1 MPTILSV
8 AYWGYL
14 HAVFFQRVFVGWR
27 DFMNLLSE
35 IKGRFLPALAGL
47 SGDVAA
53 LLDMIRPAQDAKFG
67 DFQANFAMPLAK
79 QLGRAPRDVAAEV
92 IGRLQIA
99 DLCEVPEIAGPGF
112 INLRVRTDVL
122 ASRLSQIAFD
132 DRLGVAA
139 VAQPRNVVVD
149 FSSPNVAKPMH
160 VGHLRS
166 TVIGDSICRT
176 LRFAGHSVTSDNHIG
191 DWGTQFGMIIYGYRH
206 FRDESS
212 WQASAVGELARL
224 YKLVNQLSDYHAS
237 VALLPTMQQNL
248 EDSRQKLKQLQDGP
262 DDERKKKLL
271 TTMRKGLAAA
281 ESELQSA
288 QEKVD
293 RIRQS
298 PALLAAAEAH
308 PDIARRAREETAK
321 LHAGD
326 AENTALWNQFMPVCL
341 AALQQIYTRL
351 KIGFDLT
358 LGESWFNPFLAGVVE
373 SLQQQGLA
381 TLSEGA
387 LCVFLEG
394 STAPFIVRK
403 TDGAYTY
410 ATTDLATIQ
419 YRRDQL
425 AAQEVLYV
433 VDSRQSEHFQ
443 QLFATARLWGCG
455 DMSLKH
461 VSFGTVMGSDGRPYK
476 TRAGDTVGLE
486 SLLDEAILR
495 ARRIVDE
502 NDDRR
507 EQPLL
512 SAEERGRVAEIVG
525 LGAVKYAD
533 LHHSR
538 DSDYVFDYD
547 KMLATTGDTATYMQY
562 AYARVCGIFRRLQ
575 ISRESLQ
582 GQAVSIELGTP
593 EERRLALQLLMFG
606 YAIDSVLSDHRPHL
620 LTQWLFETANAFS
633 QFFDK
638 CSVQN
643 AESESLKRSRLV
655 LCDLMARAIRTG
667 LSLLGIDVAEV
678 L

>member
-1 MPTILSV
+1 
-8 AYWGYL
+8 
-14 HAVFFQRVFVGWR
+14 
-27 DFMNLLSE
+27 MNLLTQ
-35 IKGRFLPALAGL
+35 IKQRFAPALAGL
-47 SGDVAA
+47 ASDVPA

-79 QLGRAPRDVAAEV
+79 QLGRSPRDVAAEV
-92 IGRLQIA
+92 LTKLQID
-99 DLCEVPEIAGPGF
+99 DLCESPEIAGPGF
-112 INLRVRTDVL
+112 INLRLRTEVL
-122 ASRLSQIAFD
+122 AERLSRIAFD
-132 DRLGVAA
+132 DRLGVPATEA
-139 VAQPRNVVVD
+139 PRTVVVD

-166 TVIGDSICRT
+166 TVIGDSIVKT
-176 LRFAGHSVTSDNHIG
+176 LRFAGHRVTSDNHIG

-212 WQASAVGELARL
+212 WRASAVGELARL
-224 YKLVNQLSDYHAS
+224 YKLVNQLSDYHAAK
-237 VALLPTMQQNL
+237 ALLPALEKNL
-248 EDSRQKLKQLQDGP
+248 LESRQKLHEIQQQPQD
-262 DDERKKKLL
+262 DRTKKLVSG
-271 TTMRKGLAAA
+271 MKKALAAA
-281 ESELQSA
+281 EVELQSA
-288 QEKVD
+288 QDKLAKVEG
-293 RIRQS
+293 S
-298 PALLAAAEAH
+298 PALLAAAAAH
-308 PDIARRAREETAK
+308 PEIARRAREETAK

-326 AENTALWNQFMPVCL
+326 PENTALWTQFMPVCL
-341 AALQQIYTRL
+341 AALQQIYSRL
-351 KIGFDLT
+351 NIHCDLT
-358 LGESWFNPFLAGVVE
+358 LGESHFTPLLAGVVD

-381 TLSEGA
+381 TVSEGA
-387 LCVFLEG
+387 MCVFLEG
-394 STAPFIVRK
+394 NAAPFIVRK

-419 YRRDQL
+419 YRRDTLQSD
-425 AAQEVLYV
+425 EVLYV

-443 QLFATARLWGCG
+443 QLFATARRWGCEQ
-455 DMSLKH
+455 MSLRH

-512 SAEERGRVAEIVG
+512 TAEERSRVAEIVG

-562 AYARVCGIFRRLQ
+562 AYARVCGIFRRMQ
-575 ISRESLQ
+575 ISRQSLQ
-582 GQAVSIELGTP
+582 GQPVAIELATP

-606 YAIDSVLSDHRPHL
+606 YAVDSVLSDYRPHL

-633 QFFDK
+633 QFFDR

-643 AESESLKRSRLV
+643 AETESLQRSRLV

-667 LSLLGIDVAEV
+667 LGLLGIEVAEV